1 MANRNVSC
9 KIKLYKP
16 VVAKLTGAVSTALVK
31 TAEAVHTD
39 VVQSQKMPFRQGIL
53 QNDSTFVDD
62 SDAKTGEVRLIS
74 ATPYARRLYYHPEYH
89 FDKTENPNAGGR
101 WLDQYLPGGTKQ
113 EIAQKAFN
121 RFYKKE
127 AGL

>member
-31 TAEAVHTD
+31 TGQYLQADLE
-39 VVQSQKMPFRQGIL
+39 QSQKMPFRQGIL
-53 QNDSTFVDD
+53 QGDFTFVDD
-62 SDAKTGEVRLIS
+62 SDAKTGEVRLVS

-101 WLDQYLPGGTKQ
+101 WLDQYLPSGTKQ
-113 EIAQKAFN
+113 ELAQKAFN
-121 RFYKKE
+121 RIYKKE

>member
-16 VVAKLTGAVSTALVK
+16 VVAKLTGAVSTALVNTGK
-31 TAEAVHTD
+31 YLQTD
-39 VVQSQKMPFRQGIL
+39 LEQSQKMPFRQGIL
-53 QNDSTFVDD
+53 QGDFTFVDD
-62 SDAKTGEVRLIS
+62 SDAKTGEVRLVS

-113 EIAQKAFN
+113 ELAQKAFN
-121 RFYKKE
+121 IFYKKE

>member
-31 TAEAVHTD
+31 TGQYLQTD
-39 VVQSQKMPFRQGIL
+39 LVQSQKMPFRQGIL

-74 ATPYARRLYYHPEYH
+74 ATPYARRLYYLPEYH

-113 EIAQKAFN
+113 ELAQKAFN
-121 RFYKKE
+121 RIYKKE